1 MYLRIYS
8 TSIPTATAPM
18 SATVPRT
25 ASFSAASVGLGVGTV
40 EEPVVSV
47 SFSLSLSSDPSE
59 VPVGVEVEVGLES
72 VVFAAPEAHGVV
84 GFESYSNT
92 IH

>member
-59 VPVGVEVEVGLES
+59 VPVGVEVGLES
-72 VVFAAPEAHGVV
+72 VVFAVPEAHGVV
-84 GFESYSNT
+84 GFESYSST